1 MRRSFIIISFDLIT
15 NPEHFEIKIS
25 KNGLLAQFDR
35 CQPLTN
41 LKLTITTNDNTKI
54 ICEIGFRSYSE
65 SSKEDKHEH
74 FHKKEDPS
82 HPVEFP

>member
-1 MRRSFIIISFDLIT
+1 MWRSFIFISYDLIS
-15 NPEHFEIKIS
+15 NPEQFEINLS

-54 ICEIGFRSYSE
+54 ICEIGFRSYIDA
-65 SSKEDKHEH
+65 SKEDKHEH
-74 FHKKEDPS
+74 LHKKEDPS